1 MRGGTA
7 NSFTWTVGLFRS
19 VNKDDLLF
27 VADNPSGF
35 GYFKNFGKTRRQ
47 GIELGASAQLAKGFT
62 AGANY
67 TYLDATFQSPEVIDG
82 SGNSSNSSAI
92 DGFPGVEGTIN
103 IQPGDHIP
111 LVPRQILKLFAD
123 VELGNGWLVGAD
135 VIAQSS
141 AIARGNENGQHQP
154 DGVFYLG
161 PGTYPGYAFLNLRAE
176 FRPNKALRLFGQVG
190 NVFNTKYS
198 TAAQLGATGFNDAG
212 NFVARP
218 FPANA
223 NGDFPV
229 TNATFYG
236 PGAPR
241 TFSGGLQY
249 WF

>member
-1 MRGGTA
+1 M
-7 NSFTWTVGLFRS
+7 
-19 VNKDDLLF
+19 
-27 VADNPSGF
+27 
-35 GYFKNFGKTRRQ
+35 
-47 GIELGASAQLAKGFT
+47 
-62 AGANY
+62 
-67 TYLDATFQSPEVIDG
+67 
-82 SGNSSNSSAI
+82 
-92 DGFPGVEGTIN
+92 
-103 IQPGDHIP
+103 
-111 LVPRQILKLFAD
+111 KLFAD

-198 TAAQLGATGFNDAG
+198 TAAQLGATGVQRCGQLRGAAVPGQRQWRLSGDAM
-212 NFVARP
+212 R
-218 FPANA
+218 
-223 NGDFPV
+223 
-229 TNATFYG
+229 TFYG

-241 TFSGGLQY
+241 TFSAGVQY